1 LAQVLQLARSN
12 HSSKLQSIAEALEIF
27 DQIRS
32 PYYLKMYNHLDE
44 MKRFMEEAKKAPK
57 ASFEDALRVR
67 VSSFGGDEKL
77 SWIYGNDI
85 EKVWEE
91 YVSGKGPKENGQN
104 SH

>member
-1 LAQVLQLARSN
+1 
-12 HSSKLQSIAEALEIF
+12 LQSIAEALEIF

-67 VSSFGGDEKL
+67 VSSFGGDENCRG
-77 SWIYGNDI
+77 SMGMISRR
-85 EKVWEE
+85 
-91 YVSGKGPKENGQN
+91 SGR
-104 SH
+104 SM